1 MRRGEE
7 KWTRSFV
14 WEVGSR
20 HVAWGVVLKWDL
32 QKFVWDGVDCNCWT
46 EGKDLS
52 WVVLSGAFAKWRKV
66 VVSFVMSVRL
76 HGATR
81 LPLCVFSWNLM
92 FDYFWNLCRENSNL
106 IKIRP
111 E

>member
-1 MRRGEE
+1 VRRGEE
-7 KWTRSFV
+7 KWTRSFG

-20 HVAWGVVLKWDL
+20 HVAWGVIMKWDL
-32 QKFVWDGVDCNCWT
+32 WDGMDCNCWT
-46 EGKDLS
+46 EGRDLS
-52 WVVLSGAFAKWRKV
+52 WVVLSGALAKWRKV
-66 VVSFVMSVRL
+66 VMSVLL

-92 FDYFWNLCRENSNL
+92 FDYFWNLCGENSSF
-106 IKIRP
+106 IKIRR